1 MTVAKDVS
9 SNVDHF
15 TFQLQYKLS
24 YTQ

>member
-1 MTVAKDVS
+1 MTVAKDVN